1 MFVSFSHFLTTSF
14 IAIIVIIFFLATGL
28 YIFKSTVTRE
38 LHDIEKSYT
47 RYVENNLFD
56 EALYNSASKED
67 ITLKSFD
74 GLNLTSTLIMN
85 ENPTNKF
92 IVLVH
97 GVSICY
103 VGSLKYFDIFYKNGF
118 NVLIVNQRRHGK
130 SEGKYSTYGFYE
142 KYDVNMWIEYLKSR
156 FGNDIILGL
165 HGESMGAGTVME
177 TIPLNDSIKFVIE
190 DCGYSNFHELIGFQ
204 ITHAYKNRLVRKI
217 LRPSLIFANFFMKTK
232 AKFSMKKIVP
242 IDIVASTS
250 LPMMFIHGKED
261 YFVPWYM
268 AVDLYKAKTKGYK
281 ELYLV
286 EGAKHA
292 EALEVNKILYEK
304 KIMTFIEKALSLY
317 K

>member
-1 MFVSFSHFLTTSF
+1 MTYLIILII
-14 IAIIVIIFFLATGL
+14 IAIIVIVFFLATGL

-242 IDIVASTS
+242 IDIVSSTS

-268 AVDLYKAKTKGYK
+268 ALDLYKAKTKGYK

-292 EALEVNKILYEK
+292 EALEVNKILYKK

>member
-1 MFVSFSHFLTTSF
+1 MTYIIILIIMAILV
-14 IAIIVIIFFLATGL
+14 IAFFLATGL
-28 YIFKSTVTRE
+28 YIFRSTVTRE

-204 ITHAYKNRLVRKI
+204 ITHEYKNRLVRKI
-217 LRPSLIFANFFMKTK
+217 LRPSLLFANFFMKTK

-250 LPMMFIHGKED
+250 LPMMFVHGKED

-292 EALEVNKILYEK
+292 EALEVNKVLYEK

>member
-1 MFVSFSHFLTTSF
+1 MTYIIILII
-14 IAIIVIIFFLATGL
+14 IAILVITFFLATGL
-28 YIFKSTVTRE
+28 YIFKSTATRK
-38 LHDIEKSYT
+38 LYDIDKSYA

-56 EALYNSASKED
+56 EVLYDSASKED
-67 ITLKSFD
+67 ITLKSLD
-74 GLNLTSTLIMN
+74 DINLTSTLIMN

-92 IVLVH
+92 IILVH

-118 NVLIVNQRRHGK
+118 NILIVNQRRHGK

-142 KYDVNMWIEYLKSR
+142 KYDLNIWIEYLKSR

-190 DCGYSNFHELIGFQ
+190 DCGYSNFYKLIGFQ
-204 ITHAYKNRLVRKI
+204 ITHKYKNRIIRKI

-268 AVDLYKAKTKGYK
+268 AVDLYNSKTKGYK

-286 EGAKHA
+286 EGAEHA
-292 EALEVNKILYEK
+292 KALEVNKILYEK
-304 KIMTFIEKALSLY
+304 KIMAFIEKALSLY

>member
-1 MFVSFSHFLTTSF
+1 MTYLIILII
-14 IAIIVIIFFLATGL
+14 IAILVIVFFLATGL

-56 EALYNSASKED
+56 EALYNSVSKED

-92 IVLVH
+92 IILVH

-204 ITHAYKNRLVRKI
+204 ITHAYKNRLVRKT

-242 IDIVASTS
+242 IDIVSSTS

>member
-1 MFVSFSHFLTTSF
+1 MTYIIILIIMAILV
-14 IAIIVIIFFLATGL
+14 IAFFLATGL
-28 YIFKSTVTRE
+28 YIFRSTVTRE

-103 VGSLKYFDIFYKNGF
+103 VGSLKYFDIFYRNGF

-204 ITHAYKNRLVRKI
+204 ITHEYKNRLVRKI

-242 IDIVASTS
+242 IDIVASSS
-250 LPMMFIHGKED
+250 LPMMFVHGKGD

-281 ELYLV
+281 ELYIV

>member
-1 MFVSFSHFLTTSF
+1 MTYLIILII
-14 IAIIVIIFFLATGL
+14 IAIIVIVFFLATGL

-38 LHDIEKSYT
+38 LHDIEKSYS

-118 NVLIVNQRRHGK
+118 NLLIVNQRRHGK

-242 IDIVASTS
+242 IDIVSSTS

-292 EALEVNKILYEK
+292 EALEVNKIIYEK

>member
-1 MFVSFSHFLTTSF
+1 MTYLIILII
-14 IAIIVIIFFLATGL
+14 IAIIVIVFFLATGL

-242 IDIVASTS
+242 IDIVSSTS

-292 EALEVNKILYEK
+292 ESLEVNKILYEK

>member
-1 MFVSFSHFLTTSF
+1 MTYLIILII
-14 IAIIVIIFFLATGL
+14 IAILVIVFFLVTGL

-242 IDIVASTS
+242 IDIVSSTS

>member
-1 MFVSFSHFLTTSF
+1 MTYLIILII
-14 IAIIVIIFFLATGL
+14 IAILVIVFFLATGL

-242 IDIVASTS
+242 IDIVSSTS

-268 AVDLYKAKTKGYK
+268 ALDLYKAKTKGYK

>member
-1 MFVSFSHFLTTSF
+1 MTYIIILII
-14 IAIIVIIFFLATGL
+14 IAILIIVFFLATGL
-28 YIFKSTVTRE
+28 YIFKSTVTRK

-92 IVLVH
+92 IILVH

-103 VGSLKYFDIFYKNGF
+103 VGSLKYFDIFYRNGF

-250 LPMMFIHGKED
+250 LPMMFVHGKED

>member
-1 MFVSFSHFLTTSF
+1 MTYLIILII
-14 IAIIVIIFFLATGL
+14 IAILVIVFFLATGL

-217 LRPSLIFANFFMKTK
+217 LRPSLIFANSFMKTK

-250 LPMMFIHGKED
+250 LPMMFVHGKED

>member
-1 MFVSFSHFLTTSF
+1 MTYLIILII
-14 IAIIVIIFFLATGL
+14 IAIIVIVFFLATGL

-38 LHDIEKSYT
+38 LHDIEKSYS

-118 NVLIVNQRRHGK
+118 NLLIVNQRRHGK

>member
-1 MFVSFSHFLTTSF
+1 MTYLIILII
-14 IAIIVIIFFLATGL
+14 IAIIVIVFFLATGL

-103 VGSLKYFDIFYKNGF
+103 VGSLKYFDIFYRNGF

-217 LRPSLIFANFFMKTK
+217 LSPSLIFANFFMKTK

-242 IDIVASTS
+242 IDIVSSTS

-292 EALEVNKILYEK
+292 EALEVNKIIYEK

>member
-1 MFVSFSHFLTTSF
+1 MTYIIILII
-14 IAIIVIIFFLATGL
+14 IAILVIAFFLATGL
-28 YIFKSTVTRE
+28 YIFRSTVTRE
-38 LHDIEKSYT
+38 LHDIEKSYN

-74 GLNLTSTLIMN
+74 DLNLTSTLIMN

-103 VGSLKYFDIFYKNGF
+103 VGSLKYFDIFYRNGF

-165 HGESMGAGTVME
+165 HGESMGAGTVIE

-204 ITHAYKNRLVRKI
+204 ITHEYKNRLVRKI
-217 LRPSLIFANFFMKTK
+217 LRPSLLFANFFMKTK

-242 IDIVASTS
+242 IDIVASSS
-250 LPMMFIHGKED
+250 LPMMFVHGKED

>member
-1 MFVSFSHFLTTSF
+1 MTYLIILII
-14 IAIIVIIFFLATGL
+14 IAILVIVFFLATGL

-204 ITHAYKNRLVRKI
+204 ITHAYKNRLVRRI
-217 LRPSLIFANFFMKTK
+217 LSPSLIFANFFMKTK

-242 IDIVASTS
+242 IDIVSSTS

>member
-1 MFVSFSHFLTTSF
+1 MTYLIILII
-14 IAIIVIIFFLATGL
+14 IAILVIVFFLATGL
-28 YIFKSTVTRE
+28 YIFRSTVTRE

-85 ENPTNKF
+85 ENSTKKF

-177 TIPLNDSIKFVIE
+177 TIPINNSIKFVIE

-204 ITHAYKNRLVRKI
+204 ITHAYKNKLVRKI

-242 IDIVASTS
+242 IDIVSSTS

-268 AVDLYKAKTKGYK
+268 SVDLYKAKTKGYK

>member
-1 MFVSFSHFLTTSF
+1 MTYIIILII
-14 IAIIVIIFFLATGL
+14 IAIIVIVFFLATGL

-56 EALYNSASKED
+56 EALYNSTSKED

-118 NVLIVNQRRHGK
+118 NILIVNQRRHGK

-242 IDIVASTS
+242 IDIVSSTS
-250 LPMMFIHGKED
+250 LPMMFVHGKED

>member
-1 MFVSFSHFLTTSF
+1 MTYIIILII
-14 IAIIVIIFFLATGL
+14 IAILVIAFFLATGL
-28 YIFKSTVTRE
+28 YIFRSTVTRE
-38 LHDIEKSYT
+38 LHDIEKSYN

-103 VGSLKYFDIFYKNGF
+103 VGSLKYFDIFYRNGF

-204 ITHAYKNRLVRKI
+204 ITHEYKNRLVRKI
-217 LRPSLIFANFFMKTK
+217 LRPSLLFANFFMKTK

>member
-1 MFVSFSHFLTTSF
+1 MTYLIILII
-14 IAIIVIIFFLATGL
+14 IAIIVIVFFLATGL

-142 KYDVNMWIEYLKSR
+142 KYDVNMWLEYLKSR

-242 IDIVASTS
+242 IDIVSSTS

-292 EALEVNKILYEK
+292 EALEVNKIIYEK

>member
-1 MFVSFSHFLTTSF
+1 MTYIIILII
-14 IAIIVIIFFLATGL
+14 IAILVIAFFLATGL
-28 YIFKSTVTRE
+28 YIFRSTVTRE

-118 NVLIVNQRRHGK
+118 NILIVNQRRHGK

-204 ITHAYKNRLVRKI
+204 ITHEYKNRLVRKI

-250 LPMMFIHGKED
+250 LPMMFVHGKED

>member
-1 MFVSFSHFLTTSF
+1 MTYLIILII
-14 IAIIVIIFFLATGL
+14 IAILVIVFFLATGL

-38 LHDIEKSYT
+38 LHNIEKSYT

-177 TIPLNDSIKFVIE
+177 TIPLNNSIKFVIE
-190 DCGYSNFHELIGFQ
+190 DCGYSNFYELIGFQ
-204 ITHAYKNRLVRKI
+204 ITHQYKNRLIRRI

-242 IDIVASTS
+242 IDIVSSTS

-268 AVDLYKAKTKGYK
+268 SVDLYKAKTKGYK

>member
-1 MFVSFSHFLTTSF
+1 MTYLIILII
-14 IAIIVIIFFLATGL
+14 IAILIIVFFLATGL
-28 YIFKSTVTRE
+28 YIFKSTVTRK

-92 IVLVH
+92 IILVH

>member
-1 MFVSFSHFLTTSF
+1 MTYLIILII
-14 IAIIVIIFFLATGL
+14 IAVIVIVFFLATGL

-165 HGESMGAGTVME
+165 HGESMGAGTVIE

-242 IDIVASTS
+242 IDIVSSTS

>member
-1 MFVSFSHFLTTSF
+1 MTYLIILII
-14 IAIIVIIFFLATGL
+14 IAILVIVFFLATGL

-103 VGSLKYFDIFYKNGF
+103 VGSLKYFDIFYRNGF

-268 AVDLYKAKTKGYK
+268 ALDLYKAKTKGYK

-304 KIMTFIEKALSLY
+304 KIITFIEKALSLY

>member
-1 MFVSFSHFLTTSF
+1 MTYIIILII
-14 IAIIVIIFFLATGL
+14 IAILVIAFFLATGL
-28 YIFKSTVTRE
+28 YIFRSTVTRE
-38 LHDIEKSYT
+38 LHDIEKSYN

-74 GLNLTSTLIMN
+74 DLNLTSTLIMN

-103 VGSLKYFDIFYKNGF
+103 VGSLKYFDIFYRNGF

-165 HGESMGAGTVME
+165 HGESMGAGTVIE

-204 ITHAYKNRLVRKI
+204 ITHEYKNRLVRKI
-217 LRPSLIFANFFMKTK
+217 LRPSLLFANFFMKTK

-242 IDIVASTS
+242 IDIVASSS
-250 LPMMFIHGKED
+250 LPMMFVHGKED

-304 KIMTFIEKALSLY
+304 KIMTFIEKSLSLY

>member
-1 MFVSFSHFLTTSF
+1 MTYIIILII
-14 IAIIVIIFFLATGL
+14 IAILVIAFFLATGL
-28 YIFKSTVTRE
+28 YIFRSTVTRE

-204 ITHAYKNRLVRKI
+204 ITHEYKNRLVRKI
-217 LRPSLIFANFFMKTK
+217 LRPSLLFANFFMKTK

-250 LPMMFIHGKED
+250 LPMMFVHGKED

-292 EALEVNKILYEK
+292 EALEINKILYEK

>member
-1 MFVSFSHFLTTSF
+1 MTYLIILII
-14 IAIIVIIFFLATGL
+14 IAVIVIVFFLATGL

-38 LHDIEKSYT
+38 LHDIEKSYS

-118 NVLIVNQRRHGK
+118 NILIVNQRRHGK

-142 KYDVNMWIEYLKSR
+142 KYDVNMWIEYLKAR

>member
-1 MFVSFSHFLTTSF
+1 MTYLIILII
-14 IAIIVIIFFLATGL
+14 IAIIVIVFFLATGL

-103 VGSLKYFDIFYKNGF
+103 VGSLKYFDIFYRNGF
-118 NVLIVNQRRHGK
+118 NILIVNQRRHGK

-242 IDIVASTS
+242 IDIVSSTS

>member
-1 MFVSFSHFLTTSF
+1 MTYLIILII
-14 IAIIVIIFFLATGL
+14 IAILVIVFFLATGL

-56 EALYNSASKED
+56 EALYNSVSKED

-242 IDIVASTS
+242 IDIVSSTS

>member
-1 MFVSFSHFLTTSF
+1 MTYLIILII
-14 IAIIVIIFFLATGL
+14 IAILVIVFFLATGL

-242 IDIVASTS
+242 IDIVSSTS
-250 LPMMFIHGKED
+250 LPMMFIHGKKD

>member
-1 MFVSFSHFLTTSF
+1 MTYLIILII
-14 IAIIVIIFFLATGL
+14 IAIIVIVFFLATGL

-217 LRPSLIFANFFMKTK
+217 LSPSLIFANFFMKTK

-242 IDIVASTS
+242 IDIVSSTS

-292 EALEVNKILYEK
+292 EALEVNKIIYEK

>member
-1 MFVSFSHFLTTSF
+1 MTYIIILII
-14 IAIIVIIFFLATGL
+14 IAILVIAFFLATGL
-28 YIFKSTVTRE
+28 YIFRSTVTRE

-204 ITHAYKNRLVRKI
+204 ITHEYKNKLVRKI
-217 LRPSLIFANFFMKTK
+217 LRPSLLFANFFMKTK

-250 LPMMFIHGKED
+250 LPMMFVHGKED

>member
-1 MFVSFSHFLTTSF
+1 MTYLIILII
-14 IAIIVIIFFLATGL
+14 IAILVIVFFLATGL

-38 LHDIEKSYT
+38 LHDIEKSYS

-103 VGSLKYFDIFYKNGF
+103 VGSLKYFDIFYRNGF

-165 HGESMGAGTVME
+165 HGESMGAGTVVE

-242 IDIVASTS
+242 IDIVSSTS

>member
-1 MFVSFSHFLTTSF
+1 MTYLIILII
-14 IAIIVIIFFLATGL
+14 IAIIVIVFFLATGL

-47 RYVENNLFD
+47 RYIENNLFD

-242 IDIVASTS
+242 IDIVSSTS

-268 AVDLYKAKTKGYK
+268 SVDLYNAKTKVYK
-281 ELYLV
+281 KLYLV

>member
-1 MFVSFSHFLTTSF
+1 MTYIIILII
-14 IAIIVIIFFLATGL
+14 IAILVIAFFLATGL
-28 YIFKSTVTRE
+28 YIFRSTVTRE

-74 GLNLTSTLIMN
+74 DLNLTSTLIMN

-204 ITHAYKNRLVRKI
+204 ITHEYKNKLVRKI
-217 LRPSLIFANFFMKTK
+217 LRPSLLFANFFMKTK

-250 LPMMFIHGKED
+250 LPMMFVHGKED

>member
-1 MFVSFSHFLTTSF
+1 MTYLIILII
-14 IAIIVIIFFLATGL
+14 IAILVIVFFLATGL

-38 LHDIEKSYT
+38 LHNIEKSYT

-85 ENPTNKF
+85 ENPTKKF

-177 TIPLNDSIKFVIE
+177 TIPLNNSIKFVIE
-190 DCGYSNFHELIGFQ
+190 DCGYSNFYELIGFQ
-204 ITHAYKNRLVRKI
+204 ITHQYKNRLVRKI

-242 IDIVASTS
+242 IDIASSTS

-268 AVDLYKAKTKGYK
+268 SVDLYKAKTKGYK

>member
-1 MFVSFSHFLTTSF
+1 MTYLIILII
-14 IAIIVIIFFLATGL
+14 IAIIVIVFFLATGL

-38 LHDIEKSYT
+38 LHDIEKSYS

-118 NVLIVNQRRHGK
+118 NLLIVNQRRHGK

-232 AKFSMKKIVP
+232 SKFSMKKIVP

-292 EALEVNKILYEK
+292 EALEVNKIIYEK